1 MSQFCCC
8 GRVVLQT
15 GEAIP
20 ENVISTEKT
29 DESQLVTHEHQGKE
43 LKTKQLWDN
52 ALTHC
57 SGTASVF

>member
-1 MSQFCCC
+1 M
-8 GRVVLQT
+8 

-29 DESQLVTHEHQGKE
+29 DGSQLVTHEHRGKE

-52 ALTHC
+52 ALTYC
-57 SGTASVF
+57 SGIASVF